1 MRKTEQRLWDR
12 MRKALGAK
20 LVLERMENVAAV
32 GTPDVMAGCRG
43 RITPVELKAVDAY
56 PVRSATRVL
65 GAAGLSVDQRNW
77 HLRWHQQG
85 CFTLVLVGV
94 GSHDLFAVPGSHADD
109 VNDMNAEELAQ
120 HSVAQTWLQL
130 FIVLGGKE

>member
-94 GSHDLFAVPGSHADD
+94 GSHDLYALPGALHDEI
-109 VNDMNAEELAQ
+109 NDMNAGDLA
-120 HSVAQTWLQL
+120 HHALARDWRQL
-130 FIVLGGKE
+130 FVVLGGKE